1 MSATI
6 APAER
11 NSAITMKPFAASE
24 HSIDTPELTL
34 LDRCDRCG
42 AAAYVRVVKNSPE
55 KGSQELL
62 FCGNH
67 GRKVHATLVAS
78 GWKMDDQTHR
88 AFARPSAP
96 QTDD

>member
-6 APAER
+6 ASPER
-11 NSAITMKPFAASE
+11 HSSITMKPFASSA
-24 HSIDTPELTL
+24 HSITTDELTL
-34 LDRCDRCG
+34 VDRCDRCG
-42 AAAYVRVVKNSPE
+42 AAAYVRVVKD
-55 KGSQELL
+55 SQELL

-67 GRKVHATLVAS
+67 GRKVHSTLVEA
-78 GWKMDDQTHR
+78 GWKVDDQTHR